1 MTITIKKTILTAA
14 LLTLSA
20 VLLLPGIGLSQT
32 PDGAKKGAPRIYL
45 DSPTVPP
52 GPLQAEI
59 GFVSF
64 VASISEAQVIVR
76 ISARDTSDGT
86 EYELTLTGQ
95 NEFAGMNDTLK
106 VMPDNGEKTEDL
118 QKDLVRTLKLSL
130 MRYVTKTEIASRVSV
145 SFLDQVKPTAV
156 VDPWNF
162 WVFSLNVDAFL
173 SGEETYQSQ
182 YWMASISANRVTPQ
196 WKIRTSL
203 NANRD
208 KSVFSV
214 GDYNYSSIYESESFS
229 GEVVRSISD
238 HWSVGAFM
246 DISSSTYS
254 NIKLGFT
261 LAPAIEY
268 DVFPYSESTKRQLR
282 ILYRVGA
289 TAVRYREMTIYDKMR
304 ETLWSESLSAA
315 LELKQPWGTI
325 STTLTGFHY
334 FHDFRK
340 NRLTLNG
347 EISLRVFKGLNF
359 NIRGGGSRIHD
370 QLSIAKGEASL
381 EDVLLRRRQLETGYN
396 YYFSA
401 GISFTF
407 GSINSN
413 VVNPRFNSGS
423 SVSISF

>member
-1 MTITIKKTILTAA
+1 MTETIIKKISATAFAA
-14 LLTLSA
+14 LGV
-20 VLLLPGIGLSQT
+20 VLLLARPGLGQT
-32 PDGAKKGAPRIYL
+32 PDGVKKNAPRVYI

-64 VASISEAQVIVR
+64 VGSIAEAQVIVR
-76 ISARDTSDGT
+76 ISARGTSTGT
-86 EYELTLTGQ
+86 EYELALTGQ

-106 VMPDNGEKTEDL
+106 VTPDIGEKTEDL

-130 MRYVTKTEIASRVSV
+130 MRYITKTEIASRVSV

-173 SGEETYQSQ
+173 SGQETYQSQ
-182 YWMASISANRVTPQ
+182 YWMGSVSANRVTPQ

-203 NANRD
+203 NANWN
-208 KSVFSV
+208 KSVYSV
-214 GDYNYSSIYESESFS
+214 EDFNYSSTYETESFS

-238 HWSVGAFM
+238 HWSVGAFV
-246 DISSSTYS
+246 DTSSSTYS

-268 DVFPYSESTKRQLR
+268 DIFTYSESTKRQLR

-334 FHDFRK
+334 FHDFSK
-340 NRLTLNG
+340 NRMTLNG
-347 EISLRVFKGLNF
+347 EISLRVFKGFNF
-359 NIRGGGSRIHD
+359 NISGGGSRIHD
-370 QLSIAKGEASL
+370 QLSIAKGEASI
-381 EDVLLRRRQLETGYN
+381 EDVLLRRRQLGTSYS

-413 VVNPRFNSGS
+413 VVNPRFSSGS